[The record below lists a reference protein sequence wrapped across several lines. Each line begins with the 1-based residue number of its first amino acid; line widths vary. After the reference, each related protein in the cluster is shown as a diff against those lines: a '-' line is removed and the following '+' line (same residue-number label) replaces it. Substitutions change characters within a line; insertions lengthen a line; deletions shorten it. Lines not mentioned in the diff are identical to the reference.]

1 MKTSSFGALI
11 ITPRAFASSSA
22 KQYSSPVF
30 FPVLHE
36 RSRMFCLFQPSIWR
50 MTDASRRG
58 DIFGS
63 FVPYPMAVGEP
74 CMATSKNVFNG
85 LTALIFTASG
95 SSLGKAE
102 KPFSKR
108 IIPPVTILFKSSRAS
123 APQLRFSRLSSRM
136 VGGRNHAAR
145 RLERLE
151 NRS

>member
-1 MKTSSFGALI
+1 MKTSSFGALT

-22 KQYSSPVF
+22 KQYSSPVC

-36 RSRMFCLFQPSIWR
+36 RRRMFCLFLPSIWR
-50 MTDASRRG
+50 MTDASRHG

-63 FVPYPMAVGEP
+63 FVPYPTAVGDP

-85 LTALIFTASG
+85 FTALIFTASW

-108 IIPPVTILFKSSRAS
+108 IIPPVIIYSSHLGRLRRRIS
-123 APQLRFSRLSSRM
+123 APPRHPRRTVLLI
-136 VGGRNHAAR
+136 VEGEIAAR
-145 RLERLE
+145 I
-151 NRS
+151 